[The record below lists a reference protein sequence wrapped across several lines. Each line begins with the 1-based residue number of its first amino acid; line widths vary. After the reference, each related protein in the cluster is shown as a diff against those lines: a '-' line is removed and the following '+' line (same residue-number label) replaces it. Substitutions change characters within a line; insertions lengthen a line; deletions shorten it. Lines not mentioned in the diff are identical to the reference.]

1 VDLILADDSVI
12 IREGLTRLLTDGG
25 HHVCATVSRP
35 EPLLAAVAEH
45 DPDAVVL
52 DIRMPPTHTDE
63 GLRSAAAL
71 RARYPRLGILLLSQY
86 VVPEYATRLLG
97 GGDSYTGYLLKD
109 RVMEPAQLT
118 SALARIAAGG
128 TVVDAELVALLL
140 RARRDDTPL
149 GTLTERESD
158 VLRLMA
164 EGMSD
169 KGIAT
174 SLFVSTN
181 TVGTHIRHIFSKL
194 GLADGV
200 ADNRRVLAV
209 LEYLQRTR
217 PVS

>member
-1 VDLILADDSVI
+1 
-12 IREGLTRLLTDGG
+12 
-25 HHVCATVSRP
+25 
-35 EPLLAAVAEH
+35 
-45 DPDAVVL
+45 
-52 DIRMPPTHTDE
+52 
-63 GLRSAAAL
+63 
-71 RARYPRLGILLLSQY
+71 
-86 VVPEYATRLLG
+86 
-97 GGDSYTGYLLKD
+97 
-109 RVMEPAQLT
+109 LT
-118 SALARIAAGG
+118 SALTRIAAGG

>member
-1 VDLILADDSVI
+1 
-12 IREGLTRLLTDGG
+12 
-25 HHVCATVSRP
+25 
-35 EPLLAAVAEH
+35 
-45 DPDAVVL
+45 
-52 DIRMPPTHTDE
+52 
-63 GLRSAAAL
+63 
-71 RARYPRLGILLLSQY
+71 LLLSQY
-86 VVPEYATRLLG
+86 IVPEYATRLLG
-97 GGDSYTGYLLKD
+97 DAEAYTGYLLKD
-109 RVMEPAQLT
+109 RVMEPTQLT
-118 SALARIAAGG
+118 SALTRIAAGG
-128 TVVDAELVALLL
+128 TVVDGELVELLL
-140 RARRDDTPL
+140 RFRREDTPL
-149 GTLTERESD
+149 GSLTEREVE

-217 PVS
+217 PLA